1 MMEDVGDRA
10 LGGAVEPVGGAFAL
24 LRHAHVERAVG
35 LKGKAACPAIDLHR
49 RYADVEDD
57 AVDRLDAALREQSVD
72 LTEAAADQGEATVRF
87 GDQRSDE
94 HTSELQSLMRISYAV
109 FCLKTKKQRTTTTL
123 KKSTNK
129 HKTKTAT

>member
-1 MMEDVGDRA
+1 MIEDVGDLA
-10 LGGAVEPVGGAFAL
+10 LVGAVEPVGGAFAL

-72 LTEAAADQGEATVRF
+72 LTEAAADPGEATVRF
-87 GDQRSDE
+87 RSE
-94 HTSELQSLMRISYAV
+94 ERRV
-109 FCLKTKKQRTTTTL
+109 GKECV
-123 KKSTNK
+123 STCRSRWSPD
-129 HKTKTAT
+129 H

>member
-87 GDQRSDE
+87 GDQRLPFGD
-94 HTSELQSLMRISYAV
+94 RVGIAV
-109 FCLKTKKQRTTTTL
+109 AGDPLEIGRASCRERGCTYG
-123 KKSTNK
+123 
-129 HKTKTAT
+129 